1 MPRSAPRSSALS
13 AESVANAVPA
23 VAVPAVAY
31 SVEPLNTSDAASL
44 IEGAV
49 PRTSKTWA
57 DVGAGDGTFTRAL
70 VQVLGRDAR
79 IYAVDRDAGAL
90 GSLQRWAG
98 RDGANV
104 IALEADFARGFELPE
119 PLDGLLAAN
128 ALHFVRDAD
137 VVLGQL
143 VRLLR
148 PGGRAVIVEYDRRAA
163 SRWVPYPI
171 SSSRLPQLA
180 AAAGLSQ
187 PAITATRPSAYGGT
201 LYVAAADRA
210 V

>member
-1 MPRSAPRSSALS
+1 M
-13 AESVANAVPA
+13 
-23 VAVPAVAY
+23 
-31 SVEPLNTSDAASL
+31 NTSDAASL

-49 PRTSKTWA
+49 PRTAKTWA
-57 DVGAGDGTFTRAL
+57 DIGAGDGTFTRAL
-70 VQVLGRDAR
+70 VQLLDRDAR

-104 IALEADFARGFELPE
+104 IALEADFTRGLELPE
-119 PLDGLLAAN
+119 PLDGLLVAN
-128 ALHFVRDAD
+128 ALHFVRDTD
-137 VVLGQL
+137 VVLGRL

-171 SSSRLPQLA
+171 SSSRLPELA
-180 AAAGLSQ
+180 AVAGLAQ
-187 PAITATRPSAYGGT
+187 PTITATRPSAYGGT
-201 LYVAAADRA
+201 LYVAAADRI